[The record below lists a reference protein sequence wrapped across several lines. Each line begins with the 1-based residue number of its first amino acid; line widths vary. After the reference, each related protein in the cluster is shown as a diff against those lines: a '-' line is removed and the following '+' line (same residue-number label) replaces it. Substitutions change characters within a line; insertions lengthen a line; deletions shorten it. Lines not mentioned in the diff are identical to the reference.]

1 MKEIKLTEVEDR
13 ILKMIAVGYGNR
25 EISEKL
31 YLSIHS
37 VKAYLA
43 VLYKKF
49 RVDNRTHLV
58 YVAFKKNL
66 LPKNLER

>member
-1 MKEIKLTEVEDR
+1 MKEIKLTEVEER

-37 VKAYLA
+37 VKAYLT

-58 YVAFKKNL
+58 YVAFKMNL